1 MARTCFKGKARVQ
14 KQYGSAPPTRLR
26 VLSRRVV
33 VSERGRGRRRYRVD
47 TGWLVG
53 PHQQHRTRSVVDNE
67 PGGRAQ
73 AVRTQAGVI
82 AVAGHDQQVDI
93 LGDGPDDF
101 TLDPSP
107 TLEKLRILT
116 AQSRRGGS
124 EQRRG
129 GVVGN
134 FLEGASGSAS
144 REPPE
149 QPGRGRLGNSGDVGG
164 GDVEESDLGS

>member
-1 MARTCFKGKARVQ
+1 
-14 KQYGSAPPTRLR
+14 
-26 VLSRRVV
+26 
-33 VSERGRGRRRYRVD
+33 
-47 TGWLVG
+47 
-53 PHQQHRTRSVVDNE
+53 VVDNE

-73 AVRTQAGVI
+73 AVRTETGVV

-93 LGDGPDDF
+93 LGDGPND
-101 TLDPSP
+101 LELEPSP
-107 TLEKLRILT
+107 TLEKLRIRT
-116 AQSRRGGS
+116 AQSSRGGS

-144 REPPE
+144 GEPPE
-149 QPGRGRLGNSGDVGG
+149 QPGRGRLGNSGDVGQ

>member
-1 MARTCFKGKARVQ
+1 MK
-14 KQYGSAPPTRLR
+14 PPLDLPETRSPP
-26 VLSRRVV
+26 LSRGRAGGSTREAAV
-33 VSERGRGRRRYRVD
+33 VSTEAR
-47 TGWLVG
+47 WLIG
-53 PHQQHRTRSVVDNE
+53 PYQQHGTWSVVDNE

-93 LGDGPDDF
+93 LSDGADDF

>member
-1 MARTCFKGKARVQ
+1 
-14 KQYGSAPPTRLR
+14 
-26 VLSRRVV
+26 
-33 VSERGRGRRRYRVD
+33 VSGRGRRRYRLD
-47 TGWLVG
+47 TWWLIG
-53 PHQQHRTRSVVDNE
+53 PYQEHGTWSVVDNE

-73 AVRTQAGVI
+73 AVRTQTGVV

-93 LGDGPDDF
+93 LGDCANDF

-107 TLEKLRILT
+107 TLEELRILT
-116 AQSRRGGS
+116 AQPRCGVG
-124 EQRRG
+124 EQLRC

-134 FLEGASGSAS
+134 VLEGASGSAS

-149 QPGRGRLGNSGDVGG
+149 QPGRGCVGKSGDVGG